1 MVMCLYNIFDD
12 GVIRMRIEI
21 TNRWTESVE
30 VSFSNR
36 VVAASVFKLPD
47 WCPRSCLN
55 IEPKHLETKAR

>member
-1 MVMCLYNIFDD
+1 MCLYNSFDD

-36 VVAASVFKLPD
+36 VIGSVVFKLPD
-47 WCPRSCLN
+47 LCPRSCLN
-55 IEPKHLETKAR
+55 IEPKHLETKTR